1 MNDTIEV
8 IIEGLL
14 AQKDKLEAVILELNS
29 LETEYAK
36 DTKIINDRIDNLVL
50 KDNEI
55 LDKFRQDLDDINNT
69 ITSLQAVSIDLS
81 PYATLDDVRQAINNI
96 KIPDMPK
103 VIKGID
109 GKDAEIDYSIVEAQ
123 IKEYILTNRDR
134 FKGKDGITPSDEKIQ
149 TIVNQ
154 WLNDNKESL
163 KGEKGDSIKGDSV
176 KGKDGLGIDTITY
189 KNNTIYITL
198 TDGSKKDF
206 KLPVQFVG
214 GGGGIGENRV
224 REIIAQSG
232 TSPDLQNRA
241 EIESLYKV
249 AYSTSY
255 SEITY
260 NLGNISEINI
270 WDTSLKGTLLF
281 TKSLTYVEGNI
292 TQIDITDHL
301 QNKTLTKELSYNNGN
316 IISINKVIL

>member
-1 MNDTIEV
+1 MSKNKRLEQMQQNLTEPVYGIDLDFGVAINGLVV
-8 IIEGLL
+8 IYQYRTDSHAL
-14 AQKDKLEAVILELNS
+14 
-29 LETEYAK
+29 
-36 DTKIINDRIDNLVL
+36 
-50 KDNEI
+50 EI
-55 LDKFRQDLDDINNT
+55 LKENN
-69 ITSLQAVSIDLS
+69 LL
-81 PYATLDDVRQAINNI
+81 Y
-96 KIPDMPK
+96 
-103 VIKGID
+103 GID
-109 GKDAEIDYSIVEAQ
+109 GK
-123 IKEYILTNRDR
+123 
-134 FKGKDGITPSDEKIQ
+134 
-149 TIVNQ
+149 
-154 WLNDNKESL
+154 
-163 KGEKGDSIKGDSV
+163 SIKGD
-176 KGKDGLGIDTITY
+176 KGDRGLDGIGIDKVSFKDNTIT
-189 KNNTIYITL
+189 ITL

-232 TSPDLQNRA
+232 TSTDLQNRA

-255 SEITY
+255 SEFTY
-260 NLGNISEINI
+260 NLGNIEAINI

-316 IISINKVIL
+316 IISINKTIS

>member
-14 AQKDKLEAVILELNS
+14 AQKDKLEAVISELNS
-29 LETEYAK
+29 LEAEYSK
-36 DTKIINDRIDNLVL
+36 DNQIINDRIDNLVL

-55 LDKFRQDLDDINNT
+55 LDKFRQDLDDINKA
-69 ITSLQAVSIDLS
+69 ITALQSVSIDLS

-189 KNNTIYITL
+189 KDNTITITL

-206 KLPVQFVG
+206 KLPTQFV

-255 SEITY
+255 SELTY
-260 NLGNISEINI
+260 NLGNIEAINI
-270 WDTSLKGTLLF
+270 WDTNSKGTLLF
-281 TKSLTYVEGNI
+281 TKSLTYVNGNI

>member
-1 MNDTIEV
+1 MFPSHDIKGDKGDR
-8 IIEGLL
+8 GLDGIGIDKVSF
-14 AQKDKLEAVILELNS
+14 KD
-29 LETEYAK
+29 
-36 DTKIINDRIDNLVL
+36 
-50 KDNEI
+50 
-55 LDKFRQDLDDINNT
+55 NT
-69 ITSLQAVSIDLS
+69 IT
-81 PYATLDDVRQAINNI
+81 
-96 KIPDMPK
+96 
-103 VIKGID
+103 
-109 GKDAEIDYSIVEAQ
+109 
-123 IKEYILTNRDR
+123 
-134 FKGKDGITPSDEKIQ
+134 
-149 TIVNQ
+149 
-154 WLNDNKESL
+154 
-163 KGEKGDSIKGDSV
+163 
-176 KGKDGLGIDTITY
+176 
-189 KNNTIYITL
+189 ITL

-281 TKSLTYVEGNI
+281 TKSLTYVNGNI
-292 TQIDITDHL
+292 TKIDITDHL
-301 QNKTLTKELSYNNGN
+301 QNKTLTKELVYNNGN

>member
-8 IIEGLL
+8 IIDGLL
-14 AQKDKLEAVILELNS
+14 AQKDKLEAVISELNS

-55 LDKFRQDLDDINNT
+55 LDKFRQDLDDINKA
-69 ITSLQAVSIDLS
+69 ITALQSVSIDLS
-81 PYATLDDVRQAINNI
+81 PYATLDNLKEALDKIIIPTAINGVDGKDGRDGINGLDGLDGKDGI
-96 KIPDMPK
+96 NGKDGRDGVDGK
-103 VIKGID
+103 DGID
-109 GKDAEIDYSIVEAQ
+109 GK
-123 IKEYILTNRDR
+123 
-134 FKGKDGITPSDEKIQ
+134 
-149 TIVNQ
+149 
-154 WLNDNKESL
+154 
-163 KGEKGDSIKGDSV
+163 SIKGD
-176 KGKDGLGIDTITY
+176 KGDRGLDGIGIDKVSFKDNTIT
-189 KNNTIYITL
+189 ITL

-255 SEITY
+255 SEFTY
-260 NLGNISEINI
+260 NLGNIEAINI

-316 IISINKVIL
+316 IISINKTIS